1 MNTWTDFSLNSSAP
15 ADVAAAAMSA
25 AAPIHFIVAVI
36 IVRIILPL
44 LRSTIILVLVLLPS
58 RCRTEPPCSVHMPSL
73 RASLGRKLGHIMA
86 AYVDGFRP

>member
-1 MNTWTDFSLNSSAP
+1 M
-15 ADVAAAAMSA
+15 
-25 AAPIHFIVAVI
+25 I

-44 LRSTIILVLVLLPS
+44 LRSTIVLVLICPS
-58 RCRTEPPCSVHMPSL
+58 RCRAEPPCSVDMPSL